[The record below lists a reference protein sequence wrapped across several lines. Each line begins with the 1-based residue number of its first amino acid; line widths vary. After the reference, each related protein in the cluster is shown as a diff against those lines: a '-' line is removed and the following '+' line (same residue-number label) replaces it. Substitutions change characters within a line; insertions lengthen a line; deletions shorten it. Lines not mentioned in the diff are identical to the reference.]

1 MPSIVVLN
9 QLGAEVGKL
18 DLSEK
23 VFGVTPNMQT
33 VYDVVNA
40 QRAAMRQGT
49 HDTKNRTEVAG
60 GGRKPWR
67 QKGTGRAR
75 QGSIRA
81 PQWRGGGVVFGPTPR
96 SYKFKVNRKVV
107 INALRSLLVDRFQNN
122 NLVVV
127 DKIELQDFKTK
138 SLVEVLK
145 NLNAVDKKVIIITN
159 EEDFNLSIAGR
170 NIPNVYVQT
179 RNHLSVYDL
188 INANMYI
195 ATEEVIKEYEKH
207 IEEGLK

>member
-18 DLSEK
+18 DLNEN

-49 HDTKNRTEVAG
+49 HKTKTRTEVAG
-60 GGRKPWR
+60 GGKKPWR

-75 QGSIRA
+75 QGSIRS

-96 SYKFKVNRKVV
+96 SYSFKVNKKVV
-107 INALRSLLVDRFQNN
+107 KNALRSLLTNRFQTN

-127 DKIELQDFKTK
+127 DKIELADFKTK
-138 SLVEVLK
+138 SLVEILK
-145 NLNAVDKKVIIITN
+145 NLNAVDKKVIVITN
-159 EEDFNLSIAGR
+159 EEDYNLSLAGR

-179 RNHLSVYDL
+179 KSHLSVYDL
-188 INANMYI
+188 INANMYV
-195 ATEEVIKEYEKH
+195 ATEEVIKKYE
-207 IEEGLK
+207 EELK

>member
-18 DLSEK
+18 DLSEN
-23 VFGVTPNMQT
+23 VFGFTPNMQT

-49 HDTKNRTEVAG
+49 HKTKTRTEVAG

-75 QGSIRA
+75 QGSIRS

-96 SYKFKVNRKVV
+96 SYSVKVNRKVV
-107 INALRSLLVDRFQNN
+107 KNALKSLLANRFQTN
-122 NLVVV
+122 NLVVI
-127 DKIELQDFKTK
+127 DKIELADFKTK
-138 SLVEVLK
+138 SLVDILK
-145 NLNAVDKKVIIITN
+145 NLNAYDKKVVVITSD
-159 EEDFNLSIAGR
+159 EDFDLSIAGR

-179 RNHLSVYDL
+179 KDHLSVYDL
-188 INANMYI
+188 INANMYV
-195 ATEEVIKEYEKH
+195 ATEEVIKKYE
-207 IEEGLK
+207 EELK

>member
-1 MPSIVVLN
+1 MPSIIVLN
-9 QLGAEVGKL
+9 QSGAEVGTL
-18 DLSEK
+18 ELSEK
-23 VFGVTPNMQT
+23 VFAAELHNQA
-33 VYDVVNA
+33 VYDVVNS
-40 QRAAMRQGT
+40 QRAGMRQGT
-49 HDTKNRTEVAG
+49 SDTKDRTEVRG

-96 SYKFKVNRKVV
+96 KYVLKVNKKLVKA
-107 INALRSLLVDRFQNN
+107 ALRSLLTDRFQKG

-127 DKIELQDFKTK
+127 DKITLNDFKTK

-145 NLNAVDKKVIIITN
+145 NLNAMDKKTIVITT
-159 EEDFNLSIAGR
+159 EEDYNLVLAGR

-179 RNHLSVYDL
+179 KSHLSVYDL
-188 INANMYI
+188 INANMYV
-195 ATEEVIKEYEKH
+195 ATEDAIKAYE
-207 IEEGLK
+207 EELQ